1 MASEKIDALELDIIS
16 KGSTE
21 NIDKLIEALGKLST
35 ALDKLKSKN
44 VSVNVQQT
52 GEASAQAAG
61 SVDKLTN
68 SFLHQAVRV
77 TAVIAL
83 FKKLSG
89 VISDSVAN
97 SLTYNKTLNMFS
109 VSMGAYADNATK
121 YGETV
126 RDALGI
132 DIAGWQNAQGIF
144 QTLITGFGVT
154 GDKAAYMSQN
164 LTQLTYDIASFYNL
178 TNDEAANKLKSAL
191 SGRLE
196 PIRKLGFD
204 LSQAKLVDIA
214 KNPANYGKQ
223 TFSVNEQTGAI
234 EANTK
239 AVDDNTK
246 HKIVNFNQLTQQ
258 EKVQLRYIALMT
270 QVTQVQGN
278 YARAL
283 NDPANQMKVF
293 KEQVNMTSRAFG
305 NMFIPA
311 LNKVLPYLSAFA
323 QLAAQAFQSLAELFG
338 FQLPDMKDRTDISG
352 NVKPY
357 NDVVKA
363 TGNAA
368 TNAKKMK
375 DYMLGIDELNV
386 LNPNTGAG
394 AGGGAGAGENS
405 NLKNLKLPGYD
416 FLSKAVENSIKN
428 AKEKLEKFFG
438 AIKKNPY
445 EIFTVIHLGMGELG
459 SKIWELIL
467 GKKPEELYA
476 EARAHGKTVNQEF
489 FDQFVGKVGETGS
502 DLWSLLLGKT
512 PAELAQEANDNGRT
526 EGEQFILGFLEK
538 IAAERTWLVGTIFDS
553 KHISERAKEAGRT
566 YGEEFGIE
574 LTRAYLKAQKGN
586 PLFEATT
593 RLITGKSVDELLAG
607 LDKKIPKKVEKK
619 KTARDDNPYG
629 YVSADTAKKI
639 NDIKTGANKQIKTE
653 DLIPRGVDKASEQV
667 IIEKA
672 TKNGK
677 LYRKTFAEAVDG
689 DPNSIRNAA
698 NNGLYNPAYE
708 GAKGGTNGELKYKY
722 VSAEMAK
729 QFANGF
735 TTKTAKASAY
745 NATAGL
751 ALQGV
756 KGAKSQN
763 GTTGGFNKAGNQ
775 AGAGFVLGIE
785 APKNVEKYK
794 KAGGIIGLNALN
806 ELRKK
811 LGINSPAK
819 ETIKDGGYTGE
830 GFAIG
835 LERSTKLVTTASKS
849 LATSALTPLANAS
862 DLSNKVI
869 LNGTLA
875 DPMSARANIPSST
888 TTNYGVGMANEGAM
902 ASLASNIYQAVVS
915 GMANVG
921 GVANGGDIKV
931 IIDGKEV
938 FKAVQTEQRKRG
950 AVVSNGAFSR

>member
-1 MASEKIDALELDIIS
+1 MAAEKIDALQLDITS
-16 KGSTE
+16 SATTE
-21 NIDKLIEALGKLST
+21 NVDKLIEALGRLGT
-35 ALDKLKSKN
+35 ALDKLKSKSIS
-44 VSVNVQQT
+44 VSIDKT
-52 GEASAQAAG
+52 GDASARAAG
-61 SVDKLTN
+61 SVNKLSN
-68 SFLHQAVRV
+68 SFLQQAVRI

-83 FKKLSG
+83 FRKLG
-89 VISDSVAN
+89 KVISDGVSNAMN
-97 SLTYNKTLNMFS
+97 YQKSLNMFTI
-109 VSMGAYADNATK
+109 SMGEYADSASQ

-132 DIAGWQNAQGIF
+132 DIAGWQKTQGIF

-164 LTQLTYDIASFYNL
+164 ITQLSYDIASFYGI
-178 TNDEAANKLKSAL
+178 TNEEAANKLKSAL

-196 PIRKLGFD
+196 PIRKLGYD
-204 LSQAKLVDIA
+204 LSQSKLVDIA

-223 TFSVNEQTGAI
+223 TFKINEQTGAI
-234 EANTK
+234 EANTT
-239 AVDDNTK
+239 ATDENTR

-270 QVTQVQGN
+270 EVTQVQGN

-283 NDPANQMKVF
+283 NDPANQMNVF
-293 KEQVNMTSRAFG
+293 KEQLNMTSRALG
-305 NMFIPA
+305 NVFIPV

-323 QLAAQAFQSLAELFG
+323 QLAQQAFQSLANLMG
-338 FQLPDMKDRTDISG
+338 FELPDMKDRTDISK
-352 NVKPY
+352 NMKPY

-363 TGNAA
+363 TGKAA
-368 TNAKKMK
+368 KNAKKMK

-386 LNPNTGAG
+386 FNPNTGAG
-394 AGGGAGAGENS
+394 AGSGKGNGENS

-445 EIFTVIHLGMGELG
+445 EIFTVIHLGAGELG

-467 GKKPEELYA
+467 GKTPEELYA

-607 LDKKIPKKVEKK
+607 LEKKIPKKVEKK
-619 KTARDDNPYG
+619 KTARDNNPYG
-629 YVSADTAKKI
+629 YVSADNAKKYNEI
-639 NDIKTGANKQIKTE
+639 HTARQKQELETKYNLKLNLLGNTSADEAKKAGEKYVKNFASGVTSGKSTVKSATE
-653 DLIPRGVDKASEQV
+653 E
-667 IIEKA
+667 
-672 TKNGK
+672 
-677 LYRKTFAEAVDG
+677 
-689 DPNSIRNAA
+689 
-698 NNGLYNPAYE
+698 GLYKPAYE

-729 QFANGF
+729 QFASGF

-849 LATSALTPLANAS
+849 LASSALTPLANAS

-875 DPMSARANIPSST
+875 NTMPSMTANVPSVSNS
-888 TTNYGVGMANEGAM
+888 NYGVGVANQGAM
-902 ASLASNIYQAVVS
+902 ASLASSVYQAVVS
-915 GMANVG
+915 GIASANIS
-921 GVANGGDIKV
+921 NNDKDIKV
-931 IIDGKEV
+931 VIDGKEV

-950 AVVSNGAFSR
+950 AVISNGAFSR